1 MSQQSE
7 ITQEKILNI
16 LMKDQ
21 DILGEF
27 LKHKNAVDLFDNS
40 YRMLFDAMVHSHSL
54 SVLLTKDSYKEFV
67 KKQTQNNKLKTI
79 SEEQIFVKIHSLTIA
94 DKNDYPV
101 LLDALLEQ
109 HSKNK
114 IRDFFDK
121 FQKEK
126 DKNYKNAIRNLH
138 INLDNLISEPSSG
151 KYQILDLSSYF
162 DDWYKGLVEK
172 RENPQKR
179 LLTGIKEIDESMQ
192 TGLTNG
198 QLTLF
203 VAEPGGMK
211 CVPDFAIVNCED
223 GIQRTVRDLISL
235 SEDGKV
241 LPKIQSLR
249 ENNKL
254 YYQNISAI
262 GYNGSKK
269 CFKVQTSRGFSLIAT
284 GNHPILTPNGYV
296 PIDDLFVGKKIGISR
311 WSCFGNI
318 KIDISNAV
326 FLAGMIADGG
336 TTGHG
341 YRFTNFDEKIANH
354 MQAAVEKLGGR
365 FTQVINN
372 KKIEKGQYH
381 VSGCKSIGVKYD
393 INNVKSIHKKIP
405 TDVFGWCKDSVSEF
419 LKMLFSCD
427 GSFVVQNKNKK
438 NNSYLIKYYTSSLLL
453 AEGVRD
459 LLLKFSINSI
469 VKKVNRTYKN
479 LPYTCYTV
487 SIRDGRSI
495 ALYMQNIGFVGYK
508 QEILN
513 KHKINILNIKC
524 NPNHDTI
531 PVEFWNK
538 AKKIAEEKNI
548 KFPRRETLGIGSG
561 PISSHG
567 GIVSR
572 DLFNIV
578 AKHIDNDELISIS
591 ESDIFW
597 DTIESITDVGFFD
610 TYDISMPHDH
620 NFVCNNIITHNSMMM
635 MNIALNIFMNSGES
649 VVFISLEMTKDK
661 VMNRIISRETN
672 IDLKKISQPD
682 LLSSEELESV
692 KNAHKKWSEKMNR
705 FILIDNE
712 ERMTVSDIRRIV
724 EKYHSTFKFKVLFID
739 YMAILQPDEK
749 YLKQNEYAWP
759 GEMCKDLRQ
768 MGRKFEFSIISAVQ
782 LGKEA
787 LKRLKQQ
794 KQANKTAGVEDMK
807 GSHDYSADADNIYIQ
822 WPHPQEPV
830 QKLCV
835 VCAKARDGKKT
846 FIGDAMMAV
855 LEIKPHMQKI
865 GSDNLWKIGS
875 ADEVNDVMHKKY
887 GGDIPD
893 LDNLDKDISEKPL
906 NAKKIIS
913 TKASKVSDIS
923 FLDD

>member
-211 CVPDFAIVNCED
+211 
-223 GIQRTVRDLISL
+223 
-235 SEDGKV
+235 
-241 LPKIQSLR
+241 
-249 ENNKL
+249 
-254 YYQNISAI
+254 
-262 GYNGSKK
+262 
-269 CFKVQTSRGFSLIAT
+269 
-284 GNHPILTPNGYV
+284 
-296 PIDDLFVGKKIGISR
+296 
-311 WSCFGNI
+311 
-318 KIDISNAV
+318 
-326 FLAGMIADGG
+326 
-336 TTGHG
+336 
-341 YRFTNFDEKIANH
+341 
-354 MQAAVEKLGGR
+354 
-365 FTQVINN
+365 
-372 KKIEKGQYH
+372 
-381 VSGCKSIGVKYD
+381 
-393 INNVKSIHKKIP
+393 
-405 TDVFGWCKDSVSEF
+405 
-419 LKMLFSCD
+419 
-427 GSFVVQNKNKK
+427 
-438 NNSYLIKYYTSSLLL
+438 
-453 AEGVRD
+453 
-459 LLLKFSINSI
+459 
-469 VKKVNRTYKN
+469 
-479 LPYTCYTV
+479 
-487 SIRDGRSI
+487 
-495 ALYMQNIGFVGYK
+495 
-508 QEILN
+508 
-513 KHKINILNIKC
+513 
-524 NPNHDTI
+524 
-531 PVEFWNK
+531 
-538 AKKIAEEKNI
+538 
-548 KFPRRETLGIGSG
+548 
-561 PISSHG
+561 
-567 GIVSR
+567 
-572 DLFNIV
+572 
-578 AKHIDNDELISIS
+578 
-591 ESDIFW
+591 
-597 DTIESITDVGFFD
+597 
-610 TYDISMPHDH
+610 
-620 NFVCNNIITHNSMMM
+620 SMMM